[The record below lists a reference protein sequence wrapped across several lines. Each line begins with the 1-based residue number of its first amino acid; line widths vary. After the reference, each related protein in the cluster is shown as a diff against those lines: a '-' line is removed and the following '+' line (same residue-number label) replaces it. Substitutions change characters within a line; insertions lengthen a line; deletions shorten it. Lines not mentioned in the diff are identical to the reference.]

1 MDGERE
7 RQQIDSLADGYLL
20 TCHPDPC
27 TRRGGHGG
35 QTEAGAG
42 PAGRAGRGLDLPSRG
57 LMEHLA
63 APASSVA
70 GLFFS
75 DIS

>member
-1 MDGERE
+1 MDGEGE

-27 TRRGGHGG
+27 TRRGGHGC
-35 QTEAGAG
+35 QAEQA
-42 PAGRAGRGLDLPSRG
+42 RAEQAARGLDLPSGG

-70 GLFFS
+70 GIFFS